1 MKFKRFLAFGIPLL
15 IALLIFYP
23 YKQVIAFSFED
34 QGELIAYFPLK
45 KEKEFKIEYTHSIH
59 LTDVLESY
67 RLSEKQIE
75 QIELAYH
82 DFAVGMPSNAEGEEV
97 FEEKDGTYFIKNMKR
112 NFTHIDLRVG
122 QVKANHRLIYD
133 EKTYTLADFIEPGTW
148 VRISSERISLWEQ
161 LKGVKISG

>member
-1 MKFKRFLAFGIPLL
+1 MAFGTPLL
-15 IALLIFYP
+15 IAFLFFFP
-23 YKQVIAFSFED
+23 YKHVIAFSHTRTKGISRILSF
-34 QGELIAYFPLK
+34 GK
-45 KEKEFKIEYTHSIH
+45 RKEFKIKYTHSIH

-67 RLSEKQIE
+67 RLSDKQIE
-75 QIELAYH
+75 QTELAYD

-97 FEEKDGTYFIKNMKR
+97 FEEKDGTYFIKNMQR
-112 NFTHIDLRVG
+112 TFTYIDLRVG

-133 EKTYTLADFIEPGTW
+133 EKTYTLADFIKPGTW

>member
-1 MKFKRFLAFGIPLL
+1 MKFKIFMAFCIPLI
-15 IALLIFYP
+15 IAFLIFFP
-23 YKQVIAFSFED
+23 YKHVIAFSYQD
-34 QGELIAYFPLK
+34 QGELVAYLPLK
-45 KEKEFKIEYTHSIH
+45 YGKKFHIKYTHSIH
-59 LTDVLESY
+59 LSDVLESY
-67 RLSEKQIE
+67 RFSDKQII
-75 QIELAYH
+75 QTELAYH

-112 NFTHIDLRVG
+112 NFTYIDLRVG

-133 EKTYTLADFIEPGTW
+133 EKTYTLADFIKPGTW

>member
-1 MKFKRFLAFGIPLL
+1 MKFKRFMAFGIPLL
-15 IALLIFYP
+15 IAFLFFFP
-23 YKQVIAFSFED
+23 YKHVIAFSFED
-34 QGELIAYFPLK
+34 QGELVAYFPLK
-45 KEKEFKIEYTHSIH
+45 KEKEFKIKYTHSIH

-67 RLSEKQIE
+67 RLSDKQIE
-75 QIELAYH
+75 QTELAYD

-97 FEEKDGTYFIKNMKR
+97 FEEKDGTYFIKNMQR
-112 NFTHIDLRVG
+112 NFTYIDLRVG

-133 EKTYTLADFIEPGTW
+133 EKTYTLAGFIKPGTW